1 VWETRDGKGQDDR
14 QDCPA
19 TKDAFKKFSTRSPAS
34 PRTWVLDDLRAP
46 ECRRLDAFN
55 HVCLDYTGTSSPHVR
70 RRSEAE
76 QVLGVAHIVV
86 NKNMNP
92 SDPLEPMTTGRI
104 RIGGATMTTRGTG
117 SHEMCAIGAW
127 IGPRCAGRHPKAVAR
142 AWGEVRKLCAS
153 FPIYPEP
160 VADRREARYENWG
173 AGKPESWFHA
183 PKGG

>member
-1 VWETRDGKGQDDR
+1 
-14 QDCPA
+14 
-19 TKDAFKKFSTRSPAS
+19 
-34 PRTWVLDDLRAP
+34 
-46 ECRRLDAFN
+46 
-55 HVCLDYTGTSSPHVR
+55 
-70 RRSEAE
+70 
-76 QVLGVAHIVV
+76 
-86 NKNMNP
+86 MNP

-117 SHEMCAIGAW
+117 SHGMCAIGEW

-160 VADRREARYENWG
+160 VADRREVRYENWG
-173 AGKPESWFHA
+173 AGKPESWFRA